1 MEDLFSTAELA
12 SAHKVG
18 IDLLQSVCLIRGVGR
33 TWKLKPLPEYAQ
45 MSIVNGILPD
55 IDGDGHRGLI
65 IAGDFY
71 PFRAQMGP
79 LDAGIGLLLKGD
91 GKGTFAPVPYAS
103 SGLCIRGD
111 VRALV
116 RVKGRKGSVI
126 VAARN
131 GGPLQVIR
139 ETKL

>member
-1 MEDLFSTAELA
+1 M
-12 SAHKVG
+12 
-18 IDLLQSVCLIRGVGR
+18 LQSVCLIRGKGR
-33 TWKLKPLPEYAQ
+33 TWQIHPLPEYAQ
-45 MSIVNGILPD
+45 LSIVNGLLPST
-55 IDGDGHRGLI
+55 IEGSGDQGLI

-79 LDAGIGLLLKGD
+79 LDAGIGLVLKGD
-91 GKGTFAPVPYAS
+91 GKGGFTPVPYAN

-111 VRALV
+111 VRALI

-131 GGPLQVIR
+131 NGPLQILR
-139 ETKL
+139 ETKP